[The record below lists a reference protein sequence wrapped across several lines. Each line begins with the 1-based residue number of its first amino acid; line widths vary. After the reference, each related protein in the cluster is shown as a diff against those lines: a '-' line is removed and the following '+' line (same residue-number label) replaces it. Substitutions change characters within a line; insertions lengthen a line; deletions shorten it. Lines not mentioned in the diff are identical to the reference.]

1 MNCSTY
7 IKTETFRTEMQP
19 MKTNVYMFKFAD
31 INFAVC
37 CAEQDINKVKSI
49 YYDLVRARA
58 LKVFWAV

>member
-1 MNCSTY
+1 
-7 IKTETFRTEMQP
+7 

-49 YYDLVRARA
+49 YYDLVRAHA